1 MMATLTFNELITFGC
16 IDITFLSVLS
26 LEVIF
31 ISYGYGNIRNT
42 GKGLRLGWLH
52 GEVIAAY
59 FYCLRQCYKNLE
71 PTDPS
76 EALAT
81 CTFGSIW
88 ILSFDMNSVDIDYVY
103 LSYKNSDTHW
113 ILAAVHIRASAVI
126 ILDHISINYEHLN
139 KSHRETV
146 FIVSDI
152 LNKGFSFEVIESMT
166 IRHSLKQDKNS
177 CGVYCSFDASQIL
190 PGNLN
195 YFSSALLKTLLVWI
209 GV

>member
-1 MMATLTFNELITFGC
+1 MATLTFNELITFGC

-31 ISYGYGNIRNT
+31 IPYGYENIRNT
-42 GKGLRLGWLH
+42 SKRLRLGWLH
-52 GEVIAAY
+52 DEVIAAY

-88 ILSFDMNSVDIDYVY
+88 SLSFDMNSVDIDYVY

-126 ILDHISINYEHLN
+126 ILDHISINYEPLN
-139 KSHRETV
+139 KSHRREFLLYQTY
-146 FIVSDI
+146 ST
-152 LNKGFSFEVIESMT
+152 KGSP
-166 IRHSLKQDKNS
+166 LK
-177 CGVYCSFDASQIL
+177 
-190 PGNLN
+190 
-195 YFSSALLKTLLVWI
+195 
-209 GV
+209 